1 MFLASLF
8 PFSAVGVNV
17 ALLNLHWCKTPNET
31 VSHEK
36 ESNVPVSLQMGSVII
51 YLHSQDAYYLWNVG
65 ISVKIIL

>member
-1 MFLASLF
+1 MFLESLF

-17 ALLNLHWCKTPNET
+17 ALLTLHWCKTPNET

-51 YLHSQDAYYLWNVG
+51 YLCFQDAYFL
-65 ISVKIIL
+65 

>member
-1 MFLASLF
+1 MFLESLF

-17 ALLNLHWCKTPNET
+17 ALLTLHWCKTPNET

-51 YLHSQDAYYLWNVG
+51 
-65 ISVKIIL
+65 